1 LHVIQAQRYLTIEIE
16 AFLEAGPLL
25 KDLAGAILVGPEVR
39 ICNLLL
45 QIIELALLGSS
56 VKETSARPHCEFSAG

>member
-1 LHVIQAQRYLTIEIE
+1 
-16 AFLEAGPLL
+16 L

-45 QIIELALLGSS
+45 QIIELALLGPS
-56 VKETSARPHCEFSAG
+56 VKETSERPHCEFSAG